1 MLPPV
6 IKFIRVRSRSQNGCF
21 TAFLF
26 WPHFIICMAWSRTI
40 KEKGVGKMSDY
51 ILEMNHIVKEFSGVR
66 ALDDVNLKV
75 RRGEIHALCGENGAG
90 KSTLMNVLS
99 GVWPHGTYSGDV
111 VYKGETCKFHNLRDS
126 EAKGIVIIH
135 QELALSPLL
144 SVAENVFLGN
154 EQLSM
159 RGVIDWTKTRQRAQE
174 MLARVGLE
182 HENVNVPVN
191 SLGVGKQQLIEI
203 AKAMAKKVELLI
215 LDEPTAALN
224 DEESKKLLDIMLELK
239 KQGITCIIISH
250 KLNEIEYVSDAV
262 TIIRDGKTIETLIKG
277 KDDMSEDRVI
287 KGMVGREMTSRY
299 PAREGIKLGDTIF
312 EVKNWNVYHPDDP
325 ERQILKDINI
335 SVKAGEVVG
344 LAGLM
349 GAGRTEFAMSVFGHS
364 YGQKISGTVKI
375 NGREVEMKT
384 VKQAIN
390 NKLAYVSEDRKVY
403 GLNLIAEIKE
413 NMTIAARPKFFSK
426 HGVINGND
434 EIVAAEEYKKRIN
447 VKATSIEQVV
457 GSLSGGNQQKVVLAK
472 WMLTQ
477 PDVLILDEP
486 TRGIDVGAKYEIYCV
501 INDLA
506 KAGKAVIVISSEMPE
521 IIGTCDRTYVL
532 NEGQIAGELDHN
544 EMTQEK
550 IMQCIMAH
558 NRKGDGNE

>member
-1 MLPPV
+1 
-6 IKFIRVRSRSQNGCF
+6 
-21 TAFLF
+21 
-26 WPHFIICMAWSRTI
+26 
-40 KEKGVGKMSDY
+40 MSDY

-75 RRGEIHALCGENGAG
+75 KRGEIHALCGENGAG

-99 GVWPHGTYSGDV
+99 GVYPFGTYSGDV
-111 VYKGETCKFHNLRDS
+111 VYKGETCKFHNLKDS
-126 EAKGIVIIH
+126 EAKGVVIIH

-144 SVAENVFLGN
+144 SIAENVFIGN
-154 EQLSM
+154 EQLSAK
-159 RGVIDWTKTRQRAQE
+159 GVIDWTKTRQRAQE

-182 HENVNVPVN
+182 HEDVNVPVN

-224 DEESKKLLDIMLELK
+224 DEESRKLLDIMLELK

-262 TIIRDGKTIETLIKG
+262 TIIRDGKTIETLVKG
-277 KDDMSEDRVI
+277 VDDYTEDRVI
-287 KGMVGREMTSRY
+287 KGMVGREMTNRY
-299 PAREGIKLGDTIF
+299 PVREGVTIGDTIF
-312 EVKNWNVYHPDDP
+312 EVKDWNVYHPDD
-325 ERQILKDINI
+325 ENRQVLKDINI
-335 SVKAGEVVG
+335 SVRSGEVVG

-375 NGREVEMKT
+375 NGQEVHMHN
-384 VKQAIN
+384 VKDAIN
-390 NKLAYVSEDRKVY
+390 SKLAYVSEDRKVY
-403 GLNLIAEIKE
+403 GLNLIGEIKE

-426 HGVINGND
+426 HGIINGND

-447 VKATSIEQVV
+447 VKANSIEQVV

-501 INDLA
+501 INELA

-532 NEGQIAGELDHN
+532 NEGRIAGELSKS
-544 EMTQEK
+544 ELTQEQ

-558 NRKGDGNE
+558 NRKDDGNE

>member
-1 MLPPV
+1 
-6 IKFIRVRSRSQNGCF
+6 
-21 TAFLF
+21 
-26 WPHFIICMAWSRTI
+26 
-40 KEKGVGKMSDY
+40 MSDY
-51 ILEMNHIVKEFSGVR
+51 ILEMNHIIKEFSGVR

-75 RRGEIHALCGENGAG
+75 KRGEIHALCGENGAG

-99 GVWPHGTYSGDV
+99 GVYPFGTYSGDV
-111 VYKGETCKFHNLRDS
+111 VYKGETCKFHNLKDS

-144 SVAENVFLGN
+144 SIAENVFIGN
-154 EQLSM
+154 EQLAAK
-159 RGVIDWTKTRQRAQE
+159 GVIDWTKTRQRAQE

-182 HENVNVPVN
+182 HEDVNVPVN

-262 TIIRDGKTIETLIKG
+262 TIIRDGKTIETLVKG
-277 KDDMSEDRVI
+277 VDDYTEDRVI
-287 KGMVGREMTSRY
+287 KGMVGREMTNRY
-299 PAREGIKLGDTIF
+299 PVREGVTIGDTIF
-312 EVKNWNVYHPDDP
+312 EVKDWNVYHPDD
-325 ERQILKDINI
+325 ENRQVLKDINI

-375 NGREVEMKT
+375 NGQEVHMHN
-384 VKQAIN
+384 VKDAIN
-390 NKLAYVSEDRKVY
+390 SKLAYVSEDRKVY
-403 GLNLIAEIKE
+403 GLNLIGEIKE

-426 HGVINGND
+426 HGIINGND

-447 VKATSIEQVV
+447 VKANSIEQVV

-532 NEGQIAGELDHN
+532 NEGRIAGELSKS
-544 EMTQEK
+544 ELTQEQ

-558 NRKGDGNE
+558 NRKDDGNE

>member
-1 MLPPV
+1 
-6 IKFIRVRSRSQNGCF
+6 
-21 TAFLF
+21 
-26 WPHFIICMAWSRTI
+26 
-40 KEKGVGKMSDY
+40 MSDY
-51 ILEMNHIVKEFSGVR
+51 ILEMNHIVKEFSGVK

-75 RRGEIHALCGENGAG
+75 KRGEIHALCGENGAG

-99 GVWPHGTYSGDV
+99 GVYPHGTYSGDV
-111 VYKGETCKFHNLRDS
+111 VYKGETCKFHNLKDS

-154 EQLSM
+154 EQLSVK
-159 RGVIDWTKTRQRAQE
+159 GVIDWTKTRQRAQE
-174 MLARVGLE
+174 MLAKVGLE
-182 HENVNVPVN
+182 HEDVNVPVN

-250 KLNEIEYVSDAV
+250 KLNEIEYVSDSV
-262 TIIRDGKTIETLIKG
+262 TIIRDGKTIETLVKG
-277 KDDMSEDRVI
+277 VDEFTEDRVI
-287 KGMVGREMTSRY
+287 KGMVGREMTNRY
-299 PAREGIKLGDTIF
+299 PVREGVAIGDTIF
-312 EVKNWNVYHPDDP
+312 EVKDWNVYHPDDAD
-325 ERQILKDINI
+325 RQVLKDINI

-375 NGREVEMKT
+375 NGKEVHMKN
-384 VKQAIN
+384 VKEAIN
-390 NKLAYVSEDRKVY
+390 SKLAYVSEDRKTY
-403 GLNLIAEIKE
+403 GLNLIGEIKE

-434 EIVAAEEYKKRIN
+434 EIVAAEEYKNKIN
-447 VKATSIEQVV
+447 VKANSIEQVV

-521 IIGTCDRTYVL
+521 IIGTCDRTYVI
-532 NEGQIAGELDHN
+532 NEGQIAGELDK
-544 EMTQEK
+544 EELTQEK